1 MQAGH
6 GRSPWRRA
14 SRLPTAIAGGILI
27 LLGSPLLGSGPA
39 SQQILGISDTA
50 ASTHATS
57 HPIVARRLD
66 TIRPDPIPHARL
78 ARPVAPPVDSLT
90 GYQWPIRGARITL
103 PFGPTPWGSWV
114 VDGALFHDGVDLATF
129 CGDRITAAHAGTVLA
144 AGRHYDDFLGWVG
157 DLTAY
162 TARLD
167 AKHLWSNLPN
177 VVVIDD
183 GNGYRSIY
191 AHFERLVVAA
201 GDTVRPGQLLGFE
214 GMTGHATGCHLHYG
228 LFSPDAWATF
238 GNVPAAIDHMLLPTE
253 ELARIDPLLVLPPP
267 ASAGIH

>member
-1 MQAGH
+1 M
-6 GRSPWRRA
+6 
-14 SRLPTAIAGGILI
+14 LI
-27 LLGSPLLGSGPA
+27 LFGSPLLGPGPA
-39 SQQILGISDTA
+39 SQQILGVSDLV
-50 ASTHATS
+50 ASTRETERP
-57 HPIVARRLD
+57 PIAPQADPGRTASISARR
-66 TIRPDPIPHARL
+66 
-78 ARPVAPPVDSLT
+78 ARPVAPPVESLT
-90 GYQWPIRGARITL
+90 GYQWPIPGARITL
-103 PFGPTPWGSWV
+103 PFGPTPWGSWL
-114 VDGALFHDGVDLATF
+114 VDGVLFHDGIDLATF
-129 CGDRITAAHAGTVLA
+129 CGDRVTAAHAGTVLA

-191 AHFERLVVAA
+191 AHFEKLVVAV
-201 GDTVRPGQLLGFE
+201 GDTVRAGQLLGFE

-228 LFSPDAWATF
+228 IFSPNARTTF

-253 ELARIDPLLVLPPP
+253 ELARVDPLLVLPPP
-267 ASAGIH
+267 ASAGIK